1 MKIDYNILW
10 FEDIPEW
17 YESMIPF
24 VDSYLD
30 SKGFSLIADRKDN
43 SDNLELLL
51 KRNEFDLILL
61 DYNLKDGETGDKIIE
76 KVRSFDLYTN
86 VIFYSQDGERKLRE
100 ILQQRGLVGVYC
112 ANREGEDFRE
122 KLFSVIEITIKKVQ
136 DLNNMR
142 GLVIA
147 TTSDL
152 DLIMEDII
160 AKRASVLTE
169 KELGNFQSGIKDKFI
184 ESISARLKK
193 IEQIDTTKEFEVLIV
208 KLDAYHKWRAVL
220 NICKEIDSLKEFIP
234 NLESY
239 EVEILKERNRL
250 AHVREI
256 VGEDGTKIL
265 RSSFSGEEDF
275 IFNDAKC
282 IEMRSNLLKH
292 LQTFSKIK
300 EKI

>member
-1 MKIDYNILW
+1 
-10 FEDIPEW
+10 
-17 YESMIPF
+17 
-24 VDSYLD
+24 
-30 SKGFSLIADRKDN
+30 
-43 SDNLELLL
+43 
-51 KRNEFDLILL
+51 
-61 DYNLKDGETGDKIIE
+61 
-76 KVRSFDLYTN
+76 
-86 VIFYSQDGERKLRE
+86 
-100 ILQQRGLVGVYC
+100 
-112 ANREGEDFRE
+112 
-122 KLFSVIEITIKKVQ
+122 
-136 DLNNMR
+136 MR

-160 AKRASVLTE
+160 SKRASALTE
-169 KELGNFQSGIKDKFI
+169 NELEKFRSGIKDKFI

-193 IEQIDTTKEFEVLIV
+193 IEQIDTTKEFEVLIA
-208 KLDAYHKWRAVL
+208 KLEAYHKWRAVL
-220 NICKEIDSLKEFIP
+220 NICKKIDSLKEFIP

-239 EVEILKERNRL
+239 AVEILKERNRL

-256 VGEDGTKIL
+256 VVEDGTKIL

-292 LQTFSKIK
+292 LQTFSMIK